1 MKRIFYTVIL
11 TFFVFMAQGQI
22 IVKGIIRDESG
33 NVVPYAS
40 ASLIAGRDSL
50 LVKGSLTDDQ
60 GFYTIENVSPGE
72 YRILASF
79 IGYTNIYSDKFE
91 LKSSN
96 QTATVDIN
104 FINKGILL
112 DETVITAKRPFLE
125 QKSDRLVVNVASSAV
140 AAGGTAMEILQ
151 KVPGVVITQDR
162 VTLGGSQN
170 LQIWIDG
177 KPSPYTDMNAVLRD
191 MPGDQIEKIELITQ
205 PGAQFDAAGGPILN
219 IVLKRNADLG
229 FKGTA
234 AMTLGGFRVDQSDVN
249 GDIEDYYRINPSI
262 NTTYRNGKIN
272 LAGNASFNQGTY
284 FSAFIVDRYINK
296 DVYKGKNL
304 DETKYNFGNLRIGA
318 DYFATDKATIGIV
331 MRTWERNGVG
341 DGLNKTQVYNQ
352 TETEITSSF
361 ITENH
366 SDSKRSGLFGNAY
379 YKYEFDRKTGKS
391 FNVDL
396 DYNRF
401 NTRNINNLTI
411 YPDERLDYRS
421 LSTQDVDQP
430 VNIYVAKADYKHPID
445 STFKFETGIK
455 FSFASVDNNLNFFR
469 NNIKSER
476 ESNIFLYDENI
487 NAAYLNINKTLGKI
501 ELNGGLRAEQ
511 TVITGQSLDSVVL
524 ERNYT
529 QLFPSAS
536 ALYRFN
542 SHLAVQSSYS
552 RRVNRPGFQQQNPFT
567 YFIDS
572 LTYTRGNPT
581 LRPEILNTAQLNL
594 TYDGQPFVGIAYYKT
609 DDVIIENAPKLE
621 GTRTFTTAEN
631 LAQQERLE
639 IQLNFPIKIG
649 KVIDGFGGNQAIFNS
664 YNATYLGTEYKA
676 SRWHWL
682 AYWQINASLSK
693 DFRMEFGGFYLT
705 KFLEEFLTIDNISG
719 VNVGVS
725 KTFAD
730 RKGRV
735 ALSFN
740 DVFYK
745 QNSLATIDFS
755 DVRVSFFQRNFT
767 RQLRL
772 TASYQ
777 FGNTKMKNLG
787 NRSSASENESSRVKI
802 E

>member
-1 MKRIFYTVIL
+1 
-11 TFFVFMAQGQI
+11 
-22 IVKGIIRDESG
+22 
-33 NVVPYAS
+33 
-40 ASLIAGRDSL
+40 
-50 LVKGSLTDDQ
+50 
-60 GFYTIENVSPGE
+60 
-72 YRILASF
+72 
-79 IGYTNIYSDKFE
+79 
-91 LKSSN
+91 
-96 QTATVDIN
+96 
-104 FINKGILL
+104 
-112 DETVITAKRPFLE
+112 
-125 QKSDRLVVNVASSAV
+125 
-140 AAGGTAMEILQ
+140 
-151 KVPGVVITQDR
+151 
-162 VTLGGSQN
+162 
-170 LQIWIDG
+170 
-177 KPSPYTDMNAVLRD
+177 
-191 MPGDQIEKIELITQ
+191 
-205 PGAQFDAAGGPILN
+205 
-219 IVLKRNADLG
+219 
-229 FKGTA
+229 
-234 AMTLGGFRVDQSDVN
+234 
-249 GDIEDYYRINPSI
+249 
-262 NTTYRNGKIN
+262 
-272 LAGNASFNQGTY
+272 
-284 FSAFIVDRYINK
+284 
-296 DVYKGKNL
+296 
-304 DETKYNFGNLRIGA
+304 
-318 DYFATDKATIGIV
+318 
-331 MRTWERNGVG
+331 
-341 DGLNKTQVYNQ
+341 
-352 TETEITSSF
+352 
-361 ITENH
+361 
-366 SDSKRSGLFGNAY
+366 
-379 YKYEFDRKTGKS
+379 
-391 FNVDL
+391 
-396 DYNRF
+396 
-401 NTRNINNLTI
+401 
-411 YPDERLDYRS
+411 
-421 LSTQDVDQP
+421 
-430 VNIYVAKADYKHPID
+430 
-445 STFKFETGIK
+445 
-455 FSFASVDNNLNFFR
+455 
-469 NNIKSER
+469 
-476 ESNIFLYDENI
+476 
-487 NAAYLNINKTLGKI
+487 
-501 ELNGGLRAEQ
+501 
-511 TVITGQSLDSVVL
+511 LDSVVL

-639 IQLNFPIKIG
+639 IQLNFPIKIS